1 MRLALCSDL
10 TPFPLSPSDGPTSA
24 RLLLPPSAQV
34 LDNDP
39 PDNGPD
45 KSRDAQVLTHQ
56 CHASCSRGSW
66 R

>member
-1 MRLALCSDL
+1 MGWPSAPSDL
-10 TPFPLSPSDGPTSA
+10 TPFPLSLSDGPTSA

-39 PDNGPD
+39 PDNTARQG
-45 KSRDAQVLTHQ
+45 AQVLTRQ